1 MEKGARI
8 ASQPFAPSPSVGEVA
23 HKTAY
28 SVEELTAIQQ
38 AYRAMLADIRPF
50 VNAREHLTLID
61 KAYRYCLEKYDGR
74 RLVSGKAYMFHVIE
88 MARIAVLEVGLGYIS
103 VAASFLHGMDYKE
116 NVDIKDLE
124 KEFGKTVA
132 VVLDGFSKI
141 SKLDTEKVAYNSD
154 SFQVMFLSLI
164 DDMRSVLL
172 KIVHR
177 VYDVR
182 NPNDVSPER
191 MAKYYHEIKYIYI
204 PILHRLGLYKLKAE
218 LEEKLMLY
226 ENPEMF
232 HEIEDKIAA
241 TQEARKQ
248 TAEDF
253 IAHISEAINAELER
267 TKRNGKYKYDYSI
280 KWRLKSIPSIYAKM
294 RAQNVPFEE
303 VFDLMAARVIIRC
316 ALKDEQEC
324 CWSVY
329 SAITNLYTPMPER
342 LRDWITQPKASGYES
357 LHTTVQYDDKLWFE
371 VQIRTTRM
379 DDIAETGQA
388 AHYLYKGD
396 KGTSEDWLLNVREV
410 LENPGLVSFE
420 NSYRKL
426 HKSDKIFI
434 FTPEGD
440 LKMLPVGS
448 TVLDFAYEVHTK
460 VGESCNGARIN
471 GRMVPIRHVLT
482 NGDKL
487 EIITSKKQSPR
498 PDWLNAV
505 ITEKAKNKIR
515 RYLKEQELK
524 ESELGKGMLQRR
536 LKNWKLPF
544 SETVVDMLV
553 KEFKVENSLQL
564 YHQIS
569 TEKIDIANVKH
580 FLTSKFGE
588 NAEKAEKPIP
598 ELIESGKKDLQADKE
613 EPLSIGEDIDHV
625 TYKLAK
631 CCNPIPGDHVFGFV
645 TNEGTISI
653 HRTNCPNAKSMQQR
667 YGYRFINVKWNGI
680 ENNGSQATIR
690 IYGRDVMG
698 LLGKIT
704 KVISEDLE
712 VNMKNII
719 FNSDKEGYF
728 DGKIVLQ
735 ISDVEALEQL
745 IVRIKAIEGIME
757 VVRID

>member
-1 MEKGARI
+1 MAGYTSLEI
-8 ASQPFAPSPSVGEVA
+8 
-23 HKTAY
+23 
-28 SVEELTAIQQ
+28 LAIQQ
-38 AYRAMLADIRPF
+38 AYESMLDDIHPF
-50 VNAREHLTLID
+50 VNAPEHLALID
-61 KAYRYCLEKYDGR
+61 KAFRFCLEKYDGR
-74 RLVSGKAYMFHVIE
+74 YLLSGKAYMYHLIE
-88 MARIAVLEVGLGYIS
+88 MGRSAVIEVGLGYIS
-103 VAASFLHGMDYKE
+103 VVAAFLHGIDYKE
-116 NVDIKDLE
+116 GVSLKELE
-124 KEFGKTVA
+124 QQFGKTVA
-132 VVLDGFSKI
+132 IILEDFSEI
-141 SKLDTEKVAYNSD
+141 SRLDTEKVAYNSD
-154 SFQVMFLSLI
+154 NFQVLFLSLI

-182 NPNDVSPER
+182 NQNDVDADRLS
-191 MAKYYHEIKYIYI
+191 KYFHEIKYIYI
-204 PILHRLGLYKLKAE
+204 PIVHRLGLYKLKAE

-226 ENPEMF
+226 ENPEIF
-232 HEIEDKIAA
+232 HEIEAKIEASK
-241 TQEARKQ
+241 EARRQ
-248 TAEDF
+248 TAEKF
-253 IAHISEAINAELER
+253 IARISEGIDAELER
-267 TKRNGKYKYDYSI
+267 TKRNGKPKFAYTV

-303 VFDLMAARVIIRC
+303 VYDLMAARVIIRC

-329 SAITNLYTPMPER
+329 SAITNIYDPMPER
-342 LRDWITQPKASGYES
+342 LRDWITKPKASGYES
-357 LHTTVQYDDKLWFE
+357 LHTTVKYDDKLWFE

-388 AHYLYKGD
+388 AHYLYKGE
-396 KGTSEDWLLNVREV
+396 KQTSEEWLLNVREV

-420 NSYRKL
+420 NSYRKIY
-426 HKSDKIFI
+426 KSDKIFI

-440 LKMLPVGS
+440 LKQLPIGS

-460 VGESCNGARIN
+460 VGETCNGARVN
-471 GRMVPIRHVLT
+471 GHMVPIRHVLT
-482 NGDKL
+482 NGDKV

-498 PDWLNAV
+498 ADWLNV
-505 ITEKAKNKIR
+505 VVTEKAKNKIR
-515 RYLKEQELK
+515 RYLKEEELK

-544 SETVVDMLV
+544 SETVIDMLV
-553 KEFKVENSLQL
+553 KEFKLENSLQL

-569 TEKIDIANVKH
+569 TEKIDIADVKR

-588 NAEKAEKPIP
+588 SAEKAERPVP
-598 ELIESGKKDLQADKE
+598 EQIESTKKEQSADAE
-613 EPLSIGEDIDHV
+613 ESLSIGEDIDNV

-631 CCNPIPGDHVFGFV
+631 CCNPIPGDRVFGFV
-645 TNEGTISI
+645 TSDGTISI

-667 YGYRFINVKWNGI
+667 YGYRIINVKWNGI
-680 ENNGSQATIR
+680 ENQGSQATIR

-712 VNMKNII
+712 VNMKNIAL
-719 FNSDKEGYF
+719 NSDKEGF
-728 DGKIVLQ
+728 FEGRIVLQ

-745 IVRIKAIEGIME
+745 IVRLKAIEGIME

>member
-1 MEKGARI
+1 MAGYTSLEI
-8 ASQPFAPSPSVGEVA
+8 
-23 HKTAY
+23 
-28 SVEELTAIQQ
+28 LAIQQ
-38 AYRAMLADIRPF
+38 AYEAMLDDIHPF
-50 VNAREHLTLID
+50 VNAPEHLALID
-61 KAYRYCLEKYDGR
+61 KAFRYCLERYDGR
-74 RLVSGKAYMFHVIE
+74 YLYSGKAYMFHLID

-103 VAASFLHGMDYKE
+103 VVASFLHGIDYKE
-116 NVDIKDLE
+116 NVSIKELE

-132 VVLDGFSKI
+132 IVLEDFSEI
-141 SKLDTEKVAYNSD
+141 SQLDTEKVAYYSD
-154 SFQVMFLSLI
+154 TFQVMFLSLI

-182 NPNDVSPER
+182 NPNDVDPDR
-191 MAKYYHEIKYIYI
+191 LAKYFHEIKYIYI

-218 LEEKLMLY
+218 LEEKLMLF
-226 ENPEMF
+226 ENPEVF
-232 HEIEDKIAA
+232 HEIEAKIAA
-241 TQEARKQ
+241 THEARKL
-248 TAEDF
+248 TAELF
-253 IAHISEAINAELER
+253 IARISEGINAELER
-267 TKRNGKYKYDYSI
+267 TKKGNKYKFTYTI

-294 RAQNVPFEE
+294 KAQNVPFEE
-303 VFDLMAARVIIRC
+303 VYDLMAARVIISC

-329 SAITNLYTPMPER
+329 SAITNIYDPMPER
-342 LRDWITQPKASGYES
+342 LRDWITQPKSTGYES
-357 LHTTVQYDDKLWFE
+357 LHTTVKYDDKLWFE

-379 DDIAETGQA
+379 DEIAETGQA
-388 AHYLYKGD
+388 AHYLYKGE
-396 KGTSEDWLLNVREV
+396 KQSSEEWLLHVREV
-410 LENPGLVSFE
+410 LENPSQVSFE
-420 NSYRKL
+420 TSYRKT
-426 HKSDKIFI
+426 HQSDKIFI

-440 LKMLPVGS
+440 LKQLPVGS
-448 TVLDFAYEVHTK
+448 TVLDFAYEVHTR
-460 VGESCNGARIN
+460 VGETCNGARVN
-471 GRMVPIRHVLT
+471 GRMVPIRHELK
-482 NGDKL
+482 NGDKV

-498 PDWLNAV
+498 ADWLNV
-505 ITEKAKNKIR
+505 VVSEKAKNKIR

-553 KEFKVENSLQL
+553 REFKLENSLQL

-569 TEKIDIANVKH
+569 TEKIDIADVKR

-588 NAEKAEKPIP
+588 NAEKTERVVP
-598 ELIESGKKDLQADKE
+598 EQIESTKKEVAAEAE
-613 EPLSIGEDIDHV
+613 ESLSIGEDIDNV

-631 CCNPIPGDHVFGFV
+631 CCNPIPGDRVFGFV
-645 TNEGTISI
+645 TNDGTLSI
-653 HRTNCPNAKSMQQR
+653 HRVNCPNAKGMQQR
-667 YGYRFINVKWNGI
+667 YGYRIIKVKWNGM
-680 ENNGSQATIR
+680 EGNTSQATIR

-712 VNMKNII
+712 VNMKNIV

-745 IVRIKAIEGIME
+745 ITKIKAIDGIME

>member
-1 MEKGARI
+1 MEI
-8 ASQPFAPSPSVGEVA
+8 LS
-23 HKTAY
+23 
-28 SVEELTAIQQ
+28 IQQ
-38 AYRAMLADIRPF
+38 AYEAMLDDIHPF
-50 VNAREHLTLID
+50 VNAPEHLALID

-74 RLVSGKAYMFHVIE
+74 YLYSGKAYMFHLIE
-88 MARIAVLEVGLGYIS
+88 MGRIAVLEVGLGYIS
-103 VAASFLHGMDYKE
+103 VAASFLHGIDYKE
-116 NVDIKDLE
+116 NVSIKELE

-132 VVLDGFSKI
+132 IVLEDFSEI

-154 SFQVMFLSLI
+154 NFQVMFLSLI

-182 NPNDVSPER
+182 NQNDVDPDR
-191 MAKYYHEIKYIYI
+191 LAKYFHEIKYIYI

-218 LEEKLMLY
+218 LEEKLMLF
-226 ENPEMF
+226 ENPEVY
-232 HEIEDKIAA
+232 HEIEAKIEA

-253 IAHISEAINAELER
+253 IARISEGIDAELER
-267 TKRNGKYKYDYSI
+267 TKKGGKYKYTYTV

-303 VFDLMAARVIIRC
+303 VYDLMAARVIITC

-329 SAITNLYTPMPER
+329 SAITNIYDPMPER
-342 LRDWITQPKASGYES
+342 LRDWITQPKSTGYES
-357 LHTTVQYDDKLWFE
+357 LHTTVKYDDKLWFE

-379 DDIAETGQA
+379 DEIAETGQA
-388 AHYLYKGD
+388 AHYLYKGE
-396 KGTSEDWLLNVREV
+396 KQTFEEWLLHVREV
-410 LENPGLVSFE
+410 LENPSQVSFE
-420 NSYRKL
+420 TSYRKSY
-426 HKSDKIFI
+426 KSDKIFI

-440 LKMLPVGS
+440 LKQLPIGS
-448 TVLDFAYEVHTK
+448 TVLDFAYEVHTR
-460 VGESCNGARIN
+460 VGETCNGARVN
-471 GRMVPIRHVLT
+471 GRMVPIRHELT
-482 NGDKL
+482 NGDKV

-498 PDWLNAV
+498 ADWLNV
-505 ITEKAKNKIR
+505 VVTEKAKNKIR

-553 KEFKVENSLQL
+553 KEFKLENSLQL

-569 TEKIDIANVKH
+569 TEKIDIADVKR
-580 FLTSKFGE
+580 FLTAKFGE
-588 NAEKAEKPIP
+588 NAEKTEKVVPEQIEAFKKEVPNEAE
-598 ELIESGKKDLQADKE
+598 ES
-613 EPLSIGEDIDHV
+613 LSIGEDIDNV

-631 CCNPIPGDHVFGFV
+631 CCNPIPGDRVFGFV
-645 TNEGTISI
+645 TNDGSLSI
-653 HRTNCPNAKSMQQR
+653 HRVNCPNAKGLQQR
-667 YGYRFINVKWNGI
+667 YGYRIIKVKWNGM
-680 ENNGSQATIR
+680 EGNTSQATIR

-704 KVISEDLE
+704 KVVSDDLQ
-712 VNMKNII
+712 VNMKNIN
-719 FNSDKEGYF
+719 FNSDKEGF
-728 DGKIVLQ
+728 FEGRIVLQ
-735 ISDVEALEQL
+735 ITDAEALEFL
-745 IVRIKAIEGIME
+745 MEKIRSIDGIVE
-757 VVRID
+757 VIRID

>member
-1 MEKGARI
+1 MAGYTSLEI
-8 ASQPFAPSPSVGEVA
+8 
-23 HKTAY
+23 
-28 SVEELTAIQQ
+28 LAIQQ
-38 AYRAMLADIRPF
+38 AYEAMLDDIHPF
-50 VNAREHLTLID
+50 VNAPEHLALID

-74 RLVSGKAYMFHVIE
+74 YLYSGKAYMLHLIE
-88 MARIAVLEVGLGYIS
+88 MGRIAVLEVGLGYIS
-103 VAASFLHGMDYKE
+103 VAASFLHGIDYKE
-116 NVDIKDLE
+116 NVSIKELE

-132 VVLDGFSKI
+132 IVLEDFSEI
-141 SKLDTEKVAYNSD
+141 SQLDTEKVAYNSD
-154 SFQVMFLSLI
+154 TFQVMFLSLI
-164 DDMRSVLL
+164 NDMRSVLL

-182 NPNDVSPER
+182 NPNDVDPDR
-191 MAKYYHEIKYIYI
+191 LAKYFHEIKYIYI

-218 LEEKLMLY
+218 LEEKLMLF
-226 ENPEMF
+226 ENPEVF
-232 HEIEDKIAA
+232 HEIEAKIAA
-241 TQEARKQ
+241 THEARKQ
-248 TAEDF
+248 TADLF
-253 IAHISEAINAELER
+253 IARISEGINAELER
-267 TKRNGKYKYDYSI
+267 TKKGNKYKFAYTI

-294 RAQNVPFEE
+294 KAQNVTFEE
-303 VFDLMAARVIIRC
+303 VYDLMAARVIIRC
-316 ALKDEQEC
+316 AEKDEQEC

-329 SAITNLYTPMPER
+329 SAITNIYDPMPER
-342 LRDWITQPKASGYES
+342 LRDWITKPKATGYES
-357 LHTTVQYDDKLWFE
+357 LHTTVKYDDKLWFE

-388 AHYLYKGD
+388 AHYLYKGE
-396 KGTSEDWLLNVREV
+396 KQTSEEWLLNVREV

-420 NSYRKL
+420 NSYRKIY
-426 HKSDKIFI
+426 KSDKIFI

-440 LKMLPVGS
+440 LKQLPIGS
-448 TVLDFAYEVHTK
+448 TVLDFAYEVHTH
-460 VGESCNGARIN
+460 VGETCNGARVN
-471 GRMVPIRHVLT
+471 GRMVPIRHELK
-482 NGDKL
+482 NGDKV

-498 PDWLNAV
+498 ADWLNV
-505 ITEKAKNKIR
+505 VVTEKAKNKIR

-524 ESELGKGMLQRR
+524 ESELGKGILQRR

-553 KEFKVENSLQL
+553 KEFKLENSLQL

-569 TEKIDIANVKH
+569 TEKIDIADVKR

-588 NAEKAEKPIP
+588 NAEKTERVVP
-598 ELIESGKKDLQADKE
+598 EQIESTKKEVAAEAE
-613 EPLSIGEDIDHV
+613 ESLSIGEDIDNV
-625 TYKLAK
+625 SYKLAK
-631 CCNPIPGDHVFGFV
+631 CCNPIPGDRVFGFV
-645 TNEGTISI
+645 TNDGTLSI
-653 HRTNCPNAKSMQQR
+653 HRVNCPNAKGMQQR
-667 YGYRFINVKWNGI
+667 YGYRIIKVKWNGM
-680 ENNGSQATIR
+680 EGNTSQATIR

-712 VNMKNII
+712 VNMKNIV

-745 IVRIKAIEGIME
+745 IAKIKAIDGIME

>member
-1 MEKGARI
+1 MAGYT
-8 ASQPFAPSPSVGEVA
+8 SL
-23 HKTAY
+23 
-28 SVEELTAIQQ
+28 ELLAIQQ
-38 AYRAMLADIRPF
+38 AYEAMLDDIHPF
-50 VNAREHLTLID
+50 VNAPQHLALID

-74 RLVSGKAYMFHVIE
+74 YMVSGKAYMFHLIE

-103 VAASFLHGMDYKE
+103 VVAAFLHGIDYKE
-116 NVDIKDLE
+116 NVSIKELE

-132 VVLDGFSKI
+132 IILEDFSEI
-141 SKLDTEKVAYNSD
+141 SSLDTEKVAYNSD
-154 SFQVMFLSLI
+154 TFQVMFLSLI

-182 NPNDVSPER
+182 NPNDVDPDR
-191 MAKYYHEIKYIYI
+191 LGKYFHEIKYIYI
-204 PILHRLGLYKLKAE
+204 PIVHRLGLYKLKAE
-218 LEEKLMLY
+218 LEEQLMLY
-226 ENPEMF
+226 ENPEVF
-232 HEIEDKIAA
+232 HEIEAKIAA

-253 IAHISEAINAELER
+253 IARISESIDAERER
-267 TKRNGKYKYDYSI
+267 TKKNGKYKFSYTV

-303 VFDLMAARVIIRC
+303 VYDLMAARVIIDC

-329 SAITNLYTPMPER
+329 SAITNLYDPMPER
-342 LRDWITQPKASGYES
+342 LRDWITKPKASGYES
-357 LHTTVQYDDKLWFE
+357 LHTTVKYDDKLWFE
-371 VQIRTTRM
+371 VQIRTIRM

-388 AHYLYKGD
+388 AHYLYKGE
-396 KGTSEDWLLNVREV
+396 KQSSEEWLLHVREV
-410 LENPGLVSFE
+410 LENPSQVSFE
-420 NSYRKL
+420 NSYRKI
-426 HKSDKIFI
+426 HQSDKIFI

-440 LKMLPVGS
+440 LKQLPIGS
-448 TVLDFAYEVHTK
+448 TVLDFAYEVHTR
-460 VGESCNGARIN
+460 VGETCNGARVN
-471 GRMVPIRHVLT
+471 GRMVPIRHELK
-482 NGDKL
+482 NGDKV

-553 KEFKVENSLQL
+553 KEYKLENSLQL

-569 TEKIDIANVKH
+569 TEKIDITDVKR

-588 NAEKAEKPIP
+588 NAEKTEKTVPEQIETSKKEALNDAE
-598 ELIESGKKDLQADKE
+598 ES
-613 EPLSIGEDIDHV
+613 LSIGEDIGNV

-631 CCNPIPGDHVFGFV
+631 CCNPIPGDRVFGFV
-645 TNEGTISI
+645 TNDGTLSI
-653 HRTNCPNAKSMQQR
+653 HRVNCPNAKGMQQR
-667 YGYRFINVKWNGI
+667 YGYRIIKVKWNGM
-680 ENNGSQATIR
+680 EGNSSQATIR

-712 VNMKNII
+712 VNMKNIV

-728 DGKIVLQ
+728 EGRIVLQ
-735 ISDVEALEQL
+735 INDVEALEQL
-745 IVRIKAIEGIME
+745 ITKIKAIDGIME

>member
-1 MEKGARI
+1 MAGYTSLEI
-8 ASQPFAPSPSVGEVA
+8 
-23 HKTAY
+23 
-28 SVEELTAIQQ
+28 LAIQQ
-38 AYRAMLADIRPF
+38 AYESMLDDIHPF
-50 VNAREHLTLID
+50 VNAPEHLALID
-61 KAYRYCLEKYDGR
+61 KAFRFCLEKYDGR
-74 RLVSGKAYMFHVIE
+74 YLLSGKAYMYHLIE
-88 MARIAVLEVGLGYIS
+88 MGRIAVIEVGLGYIS
-103 VAASFLHGMDYKE
+103 VVASFLHGIDYKE
-116 NVDIKDLE
+116 GVSLKELE
-124 KEFGKTVA
+124 QQFGKTVA
-132 VVLDGFSKI
+132 IILEDFSEI
-141 SKLDTEKVAYNSD
+141 SRLDTEKVAYNSD
-154 SFQVMFLSLI
+154 NFQVLFLSLI

-182 NPNDVSPER
+182 NQNDVDADRLS
-191 MAKYYHEIKYIYI
+191 KYFHEIKYIYI
-204 PILHRLGLYKLKAE
+204 PIVHRLGLYKLKAE

-226 ENPEMF
+226 ETPEIF
-232 HEIEDKIAA
+232 HEIEAKIEASK
-241 TQEARKQ
+241 EARRQ
-248 TAEDF
+248 TAEKF
-253 IAHISEAINAELER
+253 IARISEGIDAELER
-267 TKRNGKYKYDYSI
+267 TKRNGKPKFAYTV

-303 VFDLMAARVIIRC
+303 VYDLMAARVIIRC

-329 SAITNLYTPMPER
+329 SAITNIYDPMPER
-342 LRDWITQPKASGYES
+342 LRDWITKPKASGYES
-357 LHTTVQYDDKLWFE
+357 LHTTVKYDDKLWFE

-388 AHYLYKGD
+388 AHYLYKGE
-396 KGTSEDWLLNVREV
+396 KQTSEEWLLNVREV

-420 NSYRKL
+420 NSYRKIY
-426 HKSDKIFI
+426 KSDKIFI

-440 LKMLPVGS
+440 LKQLPIGS

-460 VGESCNGARIN
+460 VGETCNGARVN
-471 GRMVPIRHVLT
+471 GHMVPIRHVLT
-482 NGDKL
+482 NGDKV

-498 PDWLNAV
+498 ADWLNV
-505 ITEKAKNKIR
+505 VVTEKAKNKIR
-515 RYLKEQELK
+515 RYLKEEELK

-544 SETVVDMLV
+544 SETVIDMLV
-553 KEFKVENSLQL
+553 KEFKLENSLQL

-569 TEKIDIANVKH
+569 TEKIDIADVKR

-588 NAEKAEKPIP
+588 SAEKAERPVP
-598 ELIESGKKDLQADKE
+598 EQIESTKKEQSADAE
-613 EPLSIGEDIDHV
+613 ESLSIGEDIDNV

-631 CCNPIPGDHVFGFV
+631 CCNPIPGDRVFGFV
-645 TNEGTISI
+645 TSDGTISI

-667 YGYRFINVKWNGI
+667 YGYRIINVKWNGI
-680 ENNGSQATIR
+680 ENQGSQATIR

-712 VNMKNII
+712 VNMKNIAL
-719 FNSDKEGYF
+719 NSDKEGF
-728 DGKIVLQ
+728 FEGRIVLQ

-745 IVRIKAIEGIME
+745 IVRLKAIEGIME

>member
-1 MEKGARI
+1 M
-8 ASQPFAPSPSVGEVA
+8 VGYTSLEIL
-23 HKTAY
+23 
-28 SVEELTAIQQ
+28 SIQQ
-38 AYRAMLADIRPF
+38 AYESMLDDIHPY
-50 VNAREHLTLID
+50 VNAAEHLALID
-61 KAYRYCLEKYDGR
+61 KAYRYCLDKYDGR
-74 RLVSGKAYMFHVIE
+74 YMISGKAYMLHLIE
-88 MARIAVLEVGLGYIS
+88 MSRIAVLEVGLGYVS
-103 VAASFLHGMDYKE
+103 VVASFLHGMYYKE
-116 NVDIKDLE
+116 DVSIQELE
-124 KEFGKTVA
+124 KQFGKTVA
-132 VVLDGFSKI
+132 VVLEDFSQI

-154 SFQVMFLSLI
+154 TFQVMFLSLV

-182 NPNDVSPER
+182 NQGDVDADR
-191 MAKYYHEIKYIYI
+191 LAKYFHEIKYIYI
-204 PILHRLGLYKLKAE
+204 PIVHRLGLYKLKAE

-232 HEIEDKIAA
+232 HEIEAKINAMH
-241 TQEARKQ
+241 EAHKK
-248 TAEDF
+248 TAEKF
-253 IAHISEAINAELER
+253 IANISESIDNELER
-267 TKRNGKYKYDYSI
+267 TKRNGRNKFAYTI

-294 RAQNVPFEE
+294 KAQNVPFEE
-303 VFDLMAARVIIRC
+303 VYDLMAARVIIRC

-329 SAITNLYTPMPER
+329 SAITNIYDPMPER

-357 LHTTVQYDDKLWFE
+357 LHTTVKYDDKLWFE

-388 AHYLYKGD
+388 AHYLYKGE
-396 KGTSEDWLLNVREV
+396 KGTSEEWLLNVREV

-420 NSYRKL
+420 NSYKKIY
-426 HKSDKIFI
+426 KSDKIFI

-440 LKMLPVGS
+440 LKQLPIGS
-448 TVLDFAYEVHTK
+448 TVLDFAYEVHTR
-460 VGESCNGARIN
+460 VGETCNGARVN
-471 GRMVPIRHVLT
+471 GRMVPIRHELA
-482 NGDKL
+482 NGDKV

-498 PDWLNAV
+498 PDWLNV
-505 ITEKAKNKIR
+505 VVTEKAKNKIR
-515 RYLKEQELK
+515 RYLKEEELK

-553 KEFKVENSLQL
+553 KEYKLENSLQL

-569 TEKIDIANVKH
+569 TEKIDIADVKR

-588 NAEKAEKPIP
+588 STEKTEKSLP
-598 ELIESGKKDLQADKE
+598 EQIETKKELQAEGE
-613 EPLSIGEDIDHV
+613 ESLCIGEDIDNV

-645 TNEGTISI
+645 TSDGTISI
-653 HRTNCPNAKSMQQR
+653 HRVNCPNAKSLQQR
-667 YGYRFINVKWNGI
+667 YGYRIINVKWNGI
-680 ENNGSQATIR
+680 ETGSQATIR
-690 IYGRDVMG
+690 IYGRDVIG

-704 KVISEDLE
+704 KVISDDLE

-719 FNSDKEGYF
+719 FNSDKEGF
-728 DGKIVLQ
+728 FEGKIVLQ

-745 IVRIKAIEGIME
+745 VARIKAIEGIME

>member
-1 MEKGARI
+1 MAGYTSLEI
-8 ASQPFAPSPSVGEVA
+8 
-23 HKTAY
+23 
-28 SVEELTAIQQ
+28 LAIQQ
-38 AYRAMLADIRPF
+38 AYKAMLDDIHPF
-50 VNAREHLTLID
+50 VNAPEHLALID

-74 RLVSGKAYMFHVIE
+74 YLYSGKAYMFHLIE
-88 MARIAVLEVGLGYIS
+88 MGRIAVLEVGLGYIS
-103 VAASFLHGMDYKE
+103 VAASFLHGIDYKE
-116 NVDIKDLE
+116 NVSIKELE

-132 VVLDGFSKI
+132 IVLEDFSEI
-141 SKLDTEKVAYNSD
+141 SQLDTEKVAYNSD
-154 SFQVMFLSLI
+154 TFQVMFLSLI

-182 NPNDVSPER
+182 NPNDVDPDR
-191 MAKYYHEIKYIYI
+191 LAKYFHEIKYIYI

-218 LEEKLMLY
+218 LEEKLMLF
-226 ENPEMF
+226 ENPEVF
-232 HEIEDKIAA
+232 HEIEAKIAA
-241 TQEARKQ
+241 THEARKQ
-248 TAEDF
+248 TADLF
-253 IAHISEAINAELER
+253 IARISEGINAELER
-267 TKRNGKYKYDYSI
+267 TKKGNKYKFAYTI

-294 RAQNVPFEE
+294 KAQNVTFEE
-303 VFDLMAARVIIRC
+303 VYDLMAARVIIRC
-316 ALKDEQEC
+316 AEKDEQEC

-329 SAITNLYTPMPER
+329 SAITNIYDPMPER
-342 LRDWITQPKASGYES
+342 LRDWITKPKATGYES
-357 LHTTVQYDDKLWFE
+357 LHTTVKYDDKLWFE

-388 AHYLYKGD
+388 AHYLYKGE
-396 KGTSEDWLLNVREV
+396 KQTSEEWLLNVREV

-420 NSYRKL
+420 NSYRKIY
-426 HKSDKIFI
+426 KSDKIFI

-440 LKMLPVGS
+440 LKQLPIGS
-448 TVLDFAYEVHTK
+448 TVLDFAYEVHTH
-460 VGESCNGARIN
+460 VGETCNGARVN
-471 GRMVPIRHVLT
+471 GRMVPIRHELK
-482 NGDKL
+482 NGDKV

-498 PDWLNAV
+498 ADWLNAV
-505 ITEKAKNKIR
+505 VTEKAKNKIR

-524 ESELGKGMLQRR
+524 ESELGKGILQRR

-553 KEFKVENSLQL
+553 KEFKLENSLQL

-569 TEKIDIANVKH
+569 TEKIDIADVKR

-588 NAEKAEKPIP
+588 NAEKTERVVP
-598 ELIESGKKDLQADKE
+598 EQIESTKKEVAAEAE
-613 EPLSIGEDIDHV
+613 ESLSIGEDIDNV
-625 TYKLAK
+625 SYKLAK
-631 CCNPIPGDHVFGFV
+631 CCNPIPGDRVFGFV
-645 TNEGTISI
+645 TNDGTLSI
-653 HRTNCPNAKSMQQR
+653 HRVNCPNAKGMQQR
-667 YGYRFINVKWNGI
+667 YGYRIIKVKWNGM
-680 ENNGSQATIR
+680 EGNTSQATIR

-712 VNMKNII
+712 VNMKNIV

-745 IVRIKAIEGIME
+745 IAKIKAIDGIME

>member
-1 MEKGARI
+1 MAGYTSLEI
-8 ASQPFAPSPSVGEVA
+8 
-23 HKTAY
+23 
-28 SVEELTAIQQ
+28 LAIQQ
-38 AYRAMLADIRPF
+38 AYESMLDDIHPF
-50 VNAREHLTLID
+50 VNAPEHLALID
-61 KAYRYCLEKYDGR
+61 KAFRFCLEKYDGR
-74 RLVSGKAYMFHVIE
+74 YLLSGKAYMYHLIE
-88 MARIAVLEVGLGYIS
+88 MGRSAVIEVGLGYIS
-103 VAASFLHGMDYKE
+103 VVASFLHGIDYKE
-116 NVDIKDLE
+116 GVSLKELE
-124 KEFGKTVA
+124 QQFGKTVA
-132 VVLDGFSKI
+132 IILEDFSEI
-141 SKLDTEKVAYNSD
+141 SRLDTEKVAYNSD
-154 SFQVMFLSLI
+154 NFQVLFLSLI

-182 NPNDVSPER
+182 NQNDVDADRLS
-191 MAKYYHEIKYIYI
+191 KYFHEIKYIYI
-204 PILHRLGLYKLKAE
+204 PIVHRLGLYKLKAE

-226 ENPEMF
+226 ENPEIF
-232 HEIEDKIAA
+232 HEIEAKIEASK
-241 TQEARKQ
+241 EARRQ
-248 TAEDF
+248 TAEKF
-253 IAHISEAINAELER
+253 IARISEGIDAELER
-267 TKRNGKYKYDYSI
+267 TKRNGKPKFAYTV

-303 VFDLMAARVIIRC
+303 VYDLMAARVIIRC

-329 SAITNLYTPMPER
+329 SAITNIYDPMPER
-342 LRDWITQPKASGYES
+342 LRDWITKPKASGYES
-357 LHTTVQYDDKLWFE
+357 LHTTVKYDDKLWFE

-388 AHYLYKGD
+388 AHYLYKGE
-396 KGTSEDWLLNVREV
+396 KQTSEEWLLNVREV

-420 NSYRKL
+420 NSYRKIY
-426 HKSDKIFI
+426 KSDKIFI

-440 LKMLPVGS
+440 LKQLPIGS

-460 VGESCNGARIN
+460 VGETCNGARVN
-471 GRMVPIRHVLT
+471 GHMVPIRHVLT
-482 NGDKL
+482 NGDKV

-498 PDWLNAV
+498 ADWLNV
-505 ITEKAKNKIR
+505 VVTEKAKNKIR
-515 RYLKEQELK
+515 RYLKEEELK

-544 SETVVDMLV
+544 SETVIDMLV
-553 KEFKVENSLQL
+553 KEFKLESSLQL

-569 TEKIDIANVKH
+569 TEKIDIADVKR
-580 FLTSKFGE
+580 FLSSKFGE
-588 NAEKAEKPIP
+588 SAEKSEKPVP
-598 ELIESGKKDLQADKE
+598 EQIESTKKEQSADAE
-613 EPLSIGEDIDHV
+613 ESLSIGEDIDNV

-631 CCNPIPGDHVFGFV
+631 CCNPIPGDRVFGFV
-645 TNEGTISI
+645 TSDGTISI

-667 YGYRFINVKWNGI
+667 YGYRIINVKWNGI
-680 ENNGSQATIR
+680 ENRGSQATIR

-712 VNMKNII
+712 VNMKNIAL
-719 FNSDKEGYF
+719 NSDKEGF
-728 DGKIVLQ
+728 FEGRIVLQ

-745 IVRIKAIEGIME
+745 IVRLKAIEGIME

>member
-1 MEKGARI
+1 MAGYTSLEI
-8 ASQPFAPSPSVGEVA
+8 
-23 HKTAY
+23 
-28 SVEELTAIQQ
+28 LAIQQ
-38 AYRAMLADIRPF
+38 AYEAMLDDIHPF
-50 VNAREHLTLID
+50 VNAPEHLALID

-74 RLVSGKAYMFHVIE
+74 YLYSGKAYMLHLIE
-88 MARIAVLEVGLGYIS
+88 MGRIAVLEVGLGYIS
-103 VAASFLHGMDYKE
+103 VVASFLHGIDYKE
-116 NVDIKDLE
+116 NVSIKELE

-132 VVLDGFSKI
+132 IVLEDFSEI
-141 SKLDTEKVAYNSD
+141 SQLDTEKVAYNSD
-154 SFQVMFLSLI
+154 TFQVMFLSLI

-182 NPNDVSPER
+182 NPNDVDPDR
-191 MAKYYHEIKYIYI
+191 LAKYFHEIKYIYI

-218 LEEKLMLY
+218 LEEKLMLF
-226 ENPEMF
+226 ENPEVF
-232 HEIEDKIAA
+232 HEIEAKIAA
-241 TQEARKQ
+241 THEARKQ
-248 TAEDF
+248 TADLF
-253 IAHISEAINAELER
+253 IARISEGINAELER
-267 TKRNGKYKYDYSI
+267 TKKNGKPKFAYSI

-294 RAQNVPFEE
+294 KAQNVPFEE
-303 VFDLMAARVIIRC
+303 VYDLMAARVIIRC

-329 SAITNLYTPMPER
+329 SAITNIYDPMPER
-342 LRDWITQPKASGYES
+342 LRDWITKPKATGYES
-357 LHTTVQYDDKLWFE
+357 LHTTVKYDDKLWFE

-388 AHYLYKGD
+388 AHYLYKGE
-396 KGTSEDWLLNVREV
+396 KQTSEEWLLNVREV

-420 NSYRKL
+420 NSYRKIY
-426 HKSDKIFI
+426 KSDKIFI

-440 LKMLPVGS
+440 LKQLPIGS
-448 TVLDFAYEVHTK
+448 TVLDFAYEVHTH
-460 VGESCNGARIN
+460 VGETCNGARVN
-471 GRMVPIRHVLT
+471 GRMVPIRHELK
-482 NGDKL
+482 NGDKV

-498 PDWLNAV
+498 ADWLNAV
-505 ITEKAKNKIR
+505 VTEKAKNKIR

-524 ESELGKGMLQRR
+524 ESELGKGILQRR

-553 KEFKVENSLQL
+553 REFKLENSLQL

-569 TEKIDIANVKH
+569 TEKIDIADVKR

-588 NAEKAEKPIP
+588 NAEKTERVVPEQIEATKKEVSTEAE
-598 ELIESGKKDLQADKE
+598 ES
-613 EPLSIGEDIDHV
+613 LSIGEDIDNV

-631 CCNPIPGDHVFGFV
+631 CCNPIPGDRVFGFV
-645 TNEGTISI
+645 TNDGTLSI
-653 HRTNCPNAKSMQQR
+653 HRVNCPNAKGMQQR
-667 YGYRFINVKWNGI
+667 YGYRIIKVKWNGM
-680 ENNGSQATIR
+680 EGNTSQATIR

-712 VNMKNII
+712 VNMKNIV

-745 IVRIKAIEGIME
+745 IAKIKAIDGIME

>member
-1 MEKGARI
+1 M
-8 ASQPFAPSPSVGEVA
+8 VGYTSLEI
-23 HKTAY
+23 
-28 SVEELTAIQQ
+28 LAIQQ
-38 AYRAMLADIRPF
+38 AYTSMLDDINPF
-50 VNAREHLTLID
+50 VNSPEHLALID

-74 RLVSGKAYMFHVIE
+74 YLVSGKAYMLHLIE
-88 MARIAVLEVGLGYIS
+88 MARIAVLEVGLGYVS
-103 VAASFLHGMDYKE
+103 VVASFLHGIDYKE
-116 NVDIKDLE
+116 NVSIKELE

-132 VVLDGFSKI
+132 IVLEDFSDI

-154 SFQVMFLSLI
+154 NFQVMFLSLI
-164 DDMRSVLL
+164 DDMRAVLL

-182 NPNDVSPER
+182 NQSDVDADRLS
-191 MAKYYHEIKYIYI
+191 KYFHEIKYIYI
-204 PILHRLGLYKLKAE
+204 PIVHRLGLYKLKAE

-226 ENPEMF
+226 ENPEIF
-232 HEIEDKIAA
+232 HEIEAKIEASK
-241 TQEARKQ
+241 EARKQ
-248 TAEDF
+248 TAEKF
-253 IAHISEAINAELER
+253 IARISEGIDAELER
-267 TKRNGKYKYDYSI
+267 TKKNGKHKFAYSV

-303 VFDLMAARVIIRC
+303 VYDLMAARVIIRC

-329 SAITNLYTPMPER
+329 SAITNIYEPMPER

-357 LHTTVQYDDKLWFE
+357 LHTTVKYDDKLWFE

-388 AHYLYKGD
+388 AHYLYKGE
-396 KGTSEDWLLNVREV
+396 KQTSEEWLLNVREV

-420 NSYRKL
+420 NSYRKIY
-426 HKSDKIFI
+426 KSDKIFI

-440 LKMLPVGS
+440 LKQLPVGS
-448 TVLDFAYEVHTK
+448 TVLDFAYEIHTR
-460 VGESCNGARIN
+460 VGETCSGARVN

-482 NGDKL
+482 NGDRV
-487 EIITSKKQSPR
+487 EIITSKKQSPNA
-498 PDWLNAV
+498 DWLNAV
-505 ITEKAKNKIR
+505 VTDKAKNKIR
-515 RYLKEQELK
+515 RYLLEQELK
-524 ESELGKGMLQRR
+524 ESEMGKGMLQRR

-553 KEFKVENSLQL
+553 KEFKLENALQL

-569 TEKIDIANVKH
+569 TEKIDIADVKR
-580 FLTSKFGE
+580 FLTAKFGE
-588 NAEKAEKPIP
+588 NPERMEKAVP
-598 ELIESGKKDLQADKE
+598 ETVGASKKEQPTEAEES
-613 EPLSIGEDIDHV
+613 LSIGEDIDNV

-631 CCNPIPGDHVFGFV
+631 CCNPIPGDRVFGFV
-645 TNEGTISI
+645 TSDGTISI

-667 YGYRFINVKWNGI
+667 YGYRIINVKWNGI
-680 ENNGSQATIR
+680 ENQGSQATVR

-712 VNMKNII
+712 VNMKNIAL
-719 FNSDKEGYF
+719 NSDKEGF
-728 DGKIVLQ
+728 FEGRIVLQ
-735 ISDVEALEQL
+735 ISDVDALEQL
-745 IVRIKAIEGIME
+745 IGRLKAIEGIME